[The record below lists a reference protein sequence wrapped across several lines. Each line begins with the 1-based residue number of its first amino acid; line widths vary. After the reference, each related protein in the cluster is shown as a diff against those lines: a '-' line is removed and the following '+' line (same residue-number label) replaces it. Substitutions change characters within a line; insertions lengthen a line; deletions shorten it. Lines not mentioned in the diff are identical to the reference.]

1 MIRST
6 LEERLTLRFVQRLCT
21 STITVER
28 AYLTS
33 DGMGGQTTTWRP
45 MMTVPARLI
54 NKADAESVIGDGIQP
69 TATWDLY
76 VHSDAQIQPHDRI
89 RIAGDNTRIFD
100 VVGNDRGQSTL
111 LIQKIGLVERGSW

>member
-6 LEERLTLRFVQRLCT
+6 LEERLTFRFVQRLCT
-21 STITVER
+21 STITIER

-45 MMTVPARLI
+45 MMTVPARLV
-54 NKADAESVIGDGIQP
+54 NKADSESVIGDGIQP
-69 TATWDLY
+69 SAQWEMF
-76 VHSDAQIQPHDRI
+76 VHSDCEIQPHDRV
-89 RIAGDNTRIFD
+89 RITGDNSRVFE

-111 LIQKIGLVERGSW
+111 LIQKVGLVERGSW